1 MTKHMFQGEAELSAG
16 RKDMDG
22 AVIQPSSSPL
32 DGITVRT
39 FVSAGAHID
48 PLKECLRV
56 QGGER
61 KDKAKRK
68 FVKALLARRRQ
79 EAPRA
84 IEKLRMRDG
93 KPNNH
98 AFIKEVQTIAA
109 MRKRFK
115 WAAAHDKLSPVR
127 ATRATHALAGVHG
140 PHASR
145 TRVSPARVPSTPEL
159 TSPVRA
165 QLEDTLLVDTLLHS
179 NLASGPQFE
188 AEIEKQLLE
197 LRDAVSDGDDE
208 DDDY

>member
-68 FVKALLARRRQ
+68 FV
-79 EAPRA
+79 
-84 IEKLRMRDG
+84 
-93 KPNNH
+93 
-98 AFIKEVQTIAA
+98 
-109 MRKRFK
+109 
-115 WAAAHDKLSPVR
+115 S
-127 ATRATHALAGVHG
+127 
-140 PHASR
+140 
-145 TRVSPARVPSTPEL
+145 
-159 TSPVRA
+159 
-165 QLEDTLLVDTLLHS
+165 
-179 NLASGPQFE
+179 
-188 AEIEKQLLE
+188 
-197 LRDAVSDGDDE
+197 
-208 DDDY
+208 

>member
-84 IEKLRMRDG
+84 IRNRAFWQQVSETAG
-93 KPNNH
+93 KM
-98 AFIKEVQTIAA
+98 T
-109 MRKRFK
+109 
-115 WAAAHDKLSPVR
+115 
-127 ATRATHALAGVHG
+127 
-140 PHASR
+140 SR
-145 TRVSPARVPSTPEL
+145 RES
-159 TSPVRA
+159 
-165 QLEDTLLVDTLLHS
+165 
-179 NLASGPQFE
+179 
-188 AEIEKQLLE
+188 
-197 LRDAVSDGDDE
+197 
-208 DDDY
+208 

>member
-32 DGITVRT
+32 DGITGITVRT

-79 EAPRA
+79 EAP
-84 IEKLRMRDG
+84 IG
-93 KPNNH
+93 
-98 AFIKEVQTIAA
+98 
-109 MRKRFK
+109 
-115 WAAAHDKLSPVR
+115 WAKKDASLTAHS
-127 ATRATHALAGVHG
+127 TLARQG
-140 PHASR
+140 
-145 TRVSPARVPSTPEL
+145 T
-159 TSPVRA
+159 
-165 QLEDTLLVDTLLHS
+165 D
-179 NLASGPQFE
+179 
-188 AEIEKQLLE
+188 
-197 LRDAVSDGDDE
+197 
-208 DDDY
+208 